1 MPGMLRWALGL
12 GAVTSVGLIGAL
24 LSHRWR
30 SGLPEA
36 LASVASARGPGAR
49 VQAAIVLQLADC
61 SGNLRLVHLLHLPSV
76 ETHLALAVIWYQGPA
91 SDSSEIRA
99 RLPAWTRASPLR
111 PVPPGVVR
119 DLARLGHRT
128 TPVLL
133 AADHDGRI
141 RLVSQSPRT
150 AREVAG
156 LRRIVEGLTY
166 REDL

>member
-1 MPGMLRWALGL
+1 MSGFPRWALLL
-12 GAVTSVGLIGAL
+12 GIIASASLVGVSLA
-24 LSHRWR
+24 HRWR
-30 SGLPEA
+30 SGLSDA

-61 SGNLRLVHLLHLPSV
+61 SGNLRVLHLLHLPSV
-76 ETHLALAVIWYQGPA
+76 ESRLSLAVIWYQGPP
-91 SDSSEIRA
+91 SDSSAIRA

-111 PVPPGVVR
+111 PVPAGVVR
-119 DLARLGHRT
+119 DLARMGHRT
-128 TPVLL
+128 TPLLL
-133 AADHDGRI
+133 AVDENGRI
-141 RLVSQSPRT
+141 RLVTQSPRS

>member
-1 MPGMLRWALGL
+1 MPGLTRWTLLLGVLTGVGLL
-12 GAVTSVGLIGAL
+12 GAS

-30 SGLPEA
+30 AGLPEA
-36 LASVASARGPGAR
+36 LAAVSTARGPGAR

-61 SGNLRLVHLLHLPSV
+61 SGNLRLLHLLHLPSV
-76 ETHLALAVIWYQGPA
+76 ESRLSLAIIWYQGPVT
-91 SDSSEIRA
+91 DSSDIRA

-111 PVPPGVVR
+111 PVPKGVVR
-119 DLARLGHRT
+119 DLARMGHRT
-128 TPVLL
+128 TPLL
-133 AADHDGRI
+133 LVVDDEARI

>member
-1 MPGMLRWALGL
+1 MPGPIRWTLLL
-12 GAVTSVGLIGAL
+12 GAVASLGLLGAS
-24 LSHRWR
+24 LSLRWR
-30 SGLPEA
+30 PGLPEA
-36 LASVASARGPGAR
+36 LASVAAARGPGAR

-61 SGNLRLVHLLHLPSV
+61 SGNLRLLHLLHLPSV
-76 ETHLALAVIWYQGPA
+76 EARLSLAIIWYEGPV
-91 SDSSEIRA
+91 SDSTEIRA

-111 PVPPGVVR
+111 PVPPSVVR

-128 TPVLL
+128 TPLLL

-141 RLVSQSPRT
+141 RLVSQSPGT